1 MKRISRKRK
10 RLLLIG
16 ACALVLILLVILAVQ
31 GIRRLTSPRVD
42 TEQGVEYIKAAES
55 EDIAT
60 IEQKISQ
67 LEQQDGGDDTDRS
80 CKEKF
85 ASSVV
90 MGDSITEGF
99 SEYDVLNASSVV
111 SKIGVH
117 LNELD
122 EQVQQVKELDP
133 QVIFLAYGMNDVIS
147 TAGDTDQFLE
157 EYETLVDQLREEVPN
172 AHIYVNS
179 IFPVADSAVKKEPEL
194 AQISEYNTALKGMC
208 DEMQVGFIDNTELV
222 EDQYYEEDGVHFKAE
237 FYPIWAERMAEV
249 AALCPRP
256 RTRADRSSL
265 RSCTMLYLRLF
276 SSLLQS

>member
-67 LEQQDGGDDTDRS
+67 LEQQDGGEDARS
-80 CKEKF
+80 YKEKF

-99 SEYDVLNASSVV
+99 SFFDVLNASSVV

-179 IFPVADSAVKKEPEL
+179 IFPVTDSAVKKEPEL

-249 AALCPRP
+249 AAL
-256 RTRADRSSL
+256 
-265 RSCTMLYLRLF
+265 
-276 SSLLQS
+276 

>member
-1 MKRISRKRK
+1 MRRISRKRN

-42 TEQGVEYIKAAES
+42 TEQGVEYVKAAES

-67 LEQQDGGDDTDRS
+67 LEQQDGGEDARS
-80 CKEKF
+80 YKEKF

-179 IFPVADSAVKKEPEL
+179 IFPVTDSAVKKEPEL

-249 AALCPRP
+249 AAL
-256 RTRADRSSL
+256 
-265 RSCTMLYLRLF
+265 
-276 SSLLQS
+276 

>member
-1 MKRISRKRK
+1 M
-10 RLLLIG
+10 IG

-60 IEQKISQ
+60 IEQKISH

-179 IFPVADSAVKKEPEL
+179 IFPVTDSAVKKEPEL

-249 AALCPRP
+249 AAL
-256 RTRADRSSL
+256 
-265 RSCTMLYLRLF
+265 
-276 SSLLQS
+276 

>member
-1 MKRISRKRK
+1 MKRISRKKK
-10 RLLLIG
+10 RLLVIG
-16 ACALVLILLVILAVQ
+16 ACALVLLLLVILVVH
-31 GIRRLTSPRVD
+31 GIRRLTAPRAD
-42 TEQGVEYIKAAES
+42 TEQGLEYIKAAES
-55 EDIAT
+55 DDIAT

-179 IFPVADSAVKKEPEL
+179 IFPVTDSAVKKEPEL

-249 AALCPRP
+249 AAL
-256 RTRADRSSL
+256 
-265 RSCTMLYLRLF
+265 
-276 SSLLQS
+276 

>member
-67 LEQQDGGDDTDRS
+67 LEQQDGGDVTDRS

-179 IFPVADSAVKKEPEL
+179 IFPVTDSAVKKEPEL

-249 AALCPRP
+249 AAL
-256 RTRADRSSL
+256 
-265 RSCTMLYLRLF
+265 
-276 SSLLQS
+276 

>member
-31 GIRRLTSPRVD
+31 GIWRLTSPRVD

-67 LEQQDGGDDTDRS
+67 LEQQD
-80 CKEKF
+80 
-85 ASSVV
+85 V

-179 IFPVADSAVKKEPEL
+179 IFPVTDSAVKKEPEL

-249 AALCPRP
+249 AAL
-256 RTRADRSSL
+256 
-265 RSCTMLYLRLF
+265 
-276 SSLLQS
+276 

>member
-31 GIRRLTSPRVD
+31 GIRRLTLPRVD

-67 LEQQDGGDDTDRS
+67 LEQQDGGEDARS
-80 CKEKF
+80 YKEKF

-90 MGDSITEGF
+90 MGESITEGF

-179 IFPVADSAVKKEPEL
+179 IFPVTDSAVKKEPEL

-249 AALCPRP
+249 AAL
-256 RTRADRSSL
+256 
-265 RSCTMLYLRLF
+265 
-276 SSLLQS
+276 

>member
-1 MKRISRKRK
+1 MKRISRKRQ

-16 ACALVLILLVILAVQ
+16 AGALVLILLVILAVQ

-42 TEQGVEYIKAAES
+42 TEQGVEYIRAAES
-55 EDIAT
+55 EDITT

-67 LEQQDGGDDTDRS
+67 LEQQDGGEDARS
-80 CKEKF
+80 YKEKF

-179 IFPVADSAVKKEPEL
+179 IFPVTDSAVKKEPEL

-249 AALCPRP
+249 AAL
-256 RTRADRSSL
+256 
-265 RSCTMLYLRLF
+265 
-276 SSLLQS
+276 

>member
-1 MKRISRKRK
+1 MKRISRKKK
-10 RLLLIG
+10 RLLVIG
-16 ACALVLILLVILAVQ
+16 ACALVLLLLVILVVH
-31 GIRRLTSPRVD
+31 GIRRLTAPRTD
-42 TEQGVEYIKAAES
+42 TEQGLEYIKAAES
-55 EDIAT
+55 DDIAT

-179 IFPVADSAVKKEPEL
+179 IFPVTDSAVKKEPEL

-249 AALCPRP
+249 AAL
-256 RTRADRSSL
+256 
-265 RSCTMLYLRLF
+265 
-276 SSLLQS
+276 

>member
-1 MKRISRKRK
+1 MRRISRKKK
-10 RLLLIG
+10 RLLVIG
-16 ACALVLILLVILAVQ
+16 ACALVLLLLVILVVH
-31 GIRRLTSPRVD
+31 GSD
-42 TEQGVEYIKAAES
+42 
-55 EDIAT
+55 DIAT

-179 IFPVADSAVKKEPEL
+179 IFPVTDSAVKKEPEL

-222 EDQYYEEDGVHFKAE
+222 EDQYYEEDGVHFRAE

-249 AALCPRP
+249 AAL
-256 RTRADRSSL
+256 
-265 RSCTMLYLRLF
+265 
-276 SSLLQS
+276 

>member
-67 LEQQDGGDDTDRS
+67 LEQQDGGEDARS
-80 CKEKF
+80 YKEKF

-117 LNELD
+117 LDELD

-147 TAGDTDQFLE
+147 TDGDTDQFLE

-179 IFPVADSAVKKEPEL
+179 IFPVTDSAVKKEPEL

-249 AALCPRP
+249 AAL
-256 RTRADRSSL
+256 
-265 RSCTMLYLRLF
+265 
-276 SSLLQS
+276 

>member
-1 MKRISRKRK
+1 MRRISRKKK
-10 RLLLIG
+10 RLLVIG
-16 ACALVLILLVILAVQ
+16 ACALVLLLLVILVVH
-31 GIRRLTSPRVD
+31 GIRRLTAPRAD
-42 TEQGVEYIKAAES
+42 TEQGLEYIKAAEAD
-55 EDIAT
+55 DIAT

-179 IFPVADSAVKKEPEL
+179 IFPVTDSAVKKEPEL

-208 DEMQVGFIDNTELV
+208 DEMQIGFIDNTELV

-249 AALCPRP
+249 AAL
-256 RTRADRSSL
+256 
-265 RSCTMLYLRLF
+265 
-276 SSLLQS
+276 

>member
-1 MKRISRKRK
+1 MKRISRK

-67 LEQQDGGDDTDRS
+67 LEQQDGGEDARS
-80 CKEKF
+80 YKEKF

-179 IFPVADSAVKKEPEL
+179 IFPVTDSAVKKEPEL

-249 AALCPRP
+249 AAL
-256 RTRADRSSL
+256 
-265 RSCTMLYLRLF
+265 
-276 SSLLQS
+276 

>member
-1 MKRISRKRK
+1 MKRISRKKK
-10 RLLLIG
+10 RLLVIG

-31 GIRRLTSPRVD
+31 GIRRLTAPRVD
-42 TEQGVEYIKAAES
+42 TEQGLEYIKAAES
-55 EDIAT
+55 DDIAT

-157 EYETLVDQLREEVPN
+157 EYETLVDQLREEIPN

-179 IFPVADSAVKKEPEL
+179 IFPVTDSAVKKEPEL

-249 AALCPRP
+249 AAL
-256 RTRADRSSL
+256 
-265 RSCTMLYLRLF
+265 
-276 SSLLQS
+276 

>member
-10 RLLLIG
+10 RILLIG

-60 IEQKISQ
+60 IEQKISH

-179 IFPVADSAVKKEPEL
+179 IFPVTDSAVKKEPEL

-249 AALCPRP
+249 AAL
-256 RTRADRSSL
+256 
-265 RSCTMLYLRLF
+265 
-276 SSLLQS
+276 

>member
-147 TAGDTDQFLE
+147 TAVDTDQFLE

-179 IFPVADSAVKKEPEL
+179 IFPVTDSAVKKEPEL

-249 AALCPRP
+249 AAL
-256 RTRADRSSL
+256 
-265 RSCTMLYLRLF
+265 
-276 SSLLQS
+276 